1 MRYNVL
7 EVAHLSPRTHIL
19 THGSTVTT
27 WLGNRERTREAHITR
42 RNGKEKLCT
51 HVTQLWC
58 FDGSLGGVVRLVIR
72 CCHKRKQPTR
82 RDLTCVQCAENW
94 KATRVKYLA
103 ESYNSLRFGF
113 TRVLAVWIAHRLPQE
128 TFLQTRIQVFLLLGY
143 RLFFT
148 FA

>member
-1 MRYNVL
+1 MFSRLLIYL
-7 EVAHLSPRTHIL
+7 HARTSSPLAVQLGYYMAGQQRTHKRS
-19 THGSTVTT
+19 THHS
-27 WLGNRERTREAHITR
+27 
-42 RNGKEKLCT
+42 RNGKEKLELCT

-72 CCHKRKQPTR
+72 CCYKRKQPTR